1 VTTGQVLFVL
11 LLSAAGATV
20 QGSVGIGY
28 GLVAGPGLA
37 AIDTSFIPGP
47 LLVIGILV
55 GARHIFAEFDHIER
69 PAVGRCFLGL
79 PFGLVAGLAVL
90 NAMDDRVLGVAVGA
104 ATALAAASMIFGF
117 SVRRTPA
124 IEVGS
129 GAATAFCAVTAA
141 LPGPPFVVAFS
152 DLRPAAMRST
162 ASLFISSLVLISLV
176 ALAVTGNFAGEEAR
190 LLALL
195 VPGTIGGLLLARYVR
210 PVLERPWFRPLILVV
225 AALGGIALVLRNI

>member
-1 VTTGQVLFVL
+1 ML
-11 LLSAAGATV
+11 LLAAAGATV

-37 AIDTSFIPGP
+37 AIDTAFIPGP

-55 GARHIFAEFDHIER
+55 SARHIVAEYDHIDR
-69 PAVGRCFLGL
+69 PAVGRCLLGL
-79 PFGLVAGLAVL
+79 PVGLVAGIAVL
-90 NAMDDRVLGVAVGA
+90 NAMDDRILGIAVGA
-104 ATALAAASMIFGF
+104 ATALAATAMIFGL

-124 IEVGS
+124 VEIGS
-129 GAATAFCAVTAA
+129 GAATAFSAVTPA

-162 ASLFISSLVLISLV
+162 ASVFLSTLVLVSLI
-176 ALAVTGNFAGEEAR
+176 ALAVTGNFGSREVQ

-195 VPGTIGGLLLARYVR
+195 VPGTIGGLIVARYVR
-210 PVLERPWFRPLILVV
+210 PLLERPWFRPLILVV
-225 AALGGIALVLRNI
+225 AGLGGVALALRNL